1 MPKTLPSQTDGTEGM
16 VVVKLRSPALT
27 VKAELGSPATR
38 KALLGEFFGS
48 LLFVIFGA
56 GTVVVTGGLLGE
68 RLTSARLLAVALAQG
83 IAFSLLVLA
92 TVRLSGGHLNPA
104 VTFAA
109 MITRQMTATRAA
121 IYVVSQCAGAVAGA
135 LVLTLIVPAA
145 AQGPLGTHGLAAR
158 VTVAG
163 GLLTEVL
170 LTLVLVSAVLAT
182 TRGAVRSAPLGCLT
196 IGLSATVGYLFGTAI
211 TGGSMNPAR
220 SFGPA
225 LVAGLW
231 TDHWIFWVGPFVGAA
246 VAGFVYEFC
255 FSEEGRHD

>member
-1 MPKTLPSQTDGTEGM
+1 
-16 VVVKLRSPALT
+16 
-27 VKAELGSPATR
+27 
-38 KALLGEFFGS
+38 
-48 LLFVIFGA
+48 
-56 GTVVVTGGLLGE
+56 
-68 RLTSARLLAVALAQG
+68 
-83 IAFSLLVLA
+83 
-92 TVRLSGGHLNPA
+92 
-104 VTFAA
+104 
-109 MITRQMTATRAA
+109 
-121 IYVVSQCAGAVAGA
+121 
-135 LVLTLIVPAA
+135 VLTLIVPAA

-225 LVAGLW
+225 LVAGVW

-255 FSEEGRHD
+255 FSEEGRHDWDWLEPSESVTAIGMALAVVAAVVNRNRHLTVIRPKYRP